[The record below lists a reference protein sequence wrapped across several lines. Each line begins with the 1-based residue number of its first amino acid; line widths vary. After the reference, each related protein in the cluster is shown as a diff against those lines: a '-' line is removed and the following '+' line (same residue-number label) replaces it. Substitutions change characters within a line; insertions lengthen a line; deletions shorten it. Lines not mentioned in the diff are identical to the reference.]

1 MTNATPHLTVSVNS
15 KSEQTGVLNDNEF
28 INTLF

>member
-1 MTNATPHLTVSVNS
+1 MTNATSHLTVSVNL